1 MKKKIITWLGSL
13 SAIAT
18 IIGVALQSVDF
29 FKVQNTETV
38 KTESEFK
45 NKLQSNDIKVESN
58 GIINQGVIG
67 NISNN
72 SNQNYNNISNIQ
84 SQQIVSN
91 VNNNYNNNRNLNYT
105 NIQNKITD
113 NNVKNIEN
121 KNTQINQKN
130 IKNDTKDNKDLIK
143 EKIYEKQEKIIGELE
158 EFKENYSYW
167 DDKKIEDAYEKLKQ
181 NIKMNFNVTEEL
193 GRLDKQRYGMRVFP
207 KPTAK
212 EMIDRIRKTHWDSLS
227 EAMKKEQKEEL
238 KK

>member
-1 MKKKIITWLGSL
+1 MKKKLITWIGSL

-67 NISNN
+67 NISN
-72 SNQNYNNISNIQ
+72 IQ
-84 SQQIVSN
+84 SQQTVSN

-130 IKNDTKDNKDLIK
+130 IKNDTKNNKDLIK

-193 GRLDKQRYGMRVFP
+193 ERLDKQRYGMRVFP

-238 KK
+238 EK

>member
-58 GIINQGVIG
+58 GIINQGVIE
-67 NISNN
+67 
-72 SNQNYNNISNIQ
+72 NISNIQ
-84 SQQIVSN
+84 SQQTVSN

-130 IKNDTKDNKDLIK
+130 IKNDTKDNKNLIK

-167 DDKKIEDAYEKLKQ
+167 DDRKIEDTYEKLKQ

>member
-1 MKKKIITWLGSL
+1 MKKKLITWIGSL

-67 NISNN
+67 NISN
-72 SNQNYNNISNIQ
+72 IQ
-84 SQQIVSN
+84 SQQTVSN

-193 GRLDKQRYGMRVFP
+193 ERLDKQRYGMRVFP

-212 EMIDRIRKTHWDSLS
+212 EMIDHIRKTHWDSLS

-238 KK
+238 EK

>member
-67 NISNN
+67 NISN
-72 SNQNYNNISNIQ
+72 IQ
-84 SQQIVSN
+84 SQQTVSN

-193 GRLDKQRYGMRVFP
+193 ERLDKQRYGMRVFP

-238 KK
+238 EK

>member
-1 MKKKIITWLGSL
+1 MKKKLITWIGSL

-58 GIINQGVIG
+58 GIINQGVIE
-67 NISNN
+67 NIN
-72 SNQNYNNISNIQ
+72 NIQ
-84 SQQIVSN
+84 SQQTVSN

-193 GRLDKQRYGMRVFP
+193 ERLDKQRYGMRVFP

-238 KK
+238 EK

>member
-58 GIINQGVIG
+58 GIINQGVIE
-67 NISNN
+67 NIN
-72 SNQNYNNISNIQ
+72 NIQ
-84 SQQIVSN
+84 SQQTVSN

-130 IKNDTKDNKDLIK
+130 IKNDTEDNKNLIK
-143 EKIYEKQEKIIGELE
+143 EKIYEKQEKIIEELE

-167 DDKKIEDAYEKLKQ
+167 DDRKIEDAYEKLKQ

-193 GRLDKQRYGMRVFP
+193 GRLYKQRYGIRVFP

>member
-38 KTESEFK
+38 KTESDFK

-58 GIINQGVIG
+58 GIINQGVIE
-67 NISNN
+67 NIN
-72 SNQNYNNISNIQ
+72 NIQ
-84 SQQIVSN
+84 SQQTVSN

-130 IKNDTKDNKDLIK
+130 IKNDTEDNKNLIK
-143 EKIYEKQEKIIGELE
+143 EKIYEKQEKIIEELE

-167 DDKKIEDAYEKLKQ
+167 DDRKIEDAYEKLKQ
-181 NIKMNFNVTEEL
+181 NIKMNFNVIEEL
-193 GRLDKQRYGMRVFP
+193 GRLDKQRYGIRVFP

>member
-1 MKKKIITWLGSL
+1 MKKKLITWIGSL

-67 NISNN
+67 NISN
-72 SNQNYNNISNIQ
+72 IQ
-84 SQQIVSN
+84 SQQTVSN

-193 GRLDKQRYGMRVFP
+193 ERLDKQRYGMRVFP

>member
-1 MKKKIITWLGSL
+1 MKKKLITWIGSL

-58 GIINQGVIG
+58 GIINQGVIE
-67 NISNN
+67 NIN
-72 SNQNYNNISNIQ
+72 NIQ
-84 SQQIVSN
+84 SQQTVSN

-130 IKNDTKDNKDLIK
+130 IKNDTEDNKNLIK
-143 EKIYEKQEKIIGELE
+143 EKIYEKQEKIIEELE

-167 DDKKIEDAYEKLKQ
+167 DDRKIEDAYEKLKQ

-193 GRLDKQRYGMRVFP
+193 ERLDKQRYGMRVFP

-238 KK
+238 EK

>member
-1 MKKKIITWLGSL
+1 MKI
-13 SAIAT
+13 
-18 IIGVALQSVDF
+18 
-29 FKVQNTETV
+29 
-38 KTESEFK
+38 
-45 NKLQSNDIKVESN
+45 
-58 GIINQGVIG
+58 
-67 NISNN
+67 
-72 SNQNYNNISNIQ
+72 
-84 SQQIVSN
+84 
-91 VNNNYNNNRNLNYT
+91 
-105 NIQNKITD
+105 
-113 NNVKNIEN
+113 
-121 KNTQINQKN
+121 N

>member
-58 GIINQGVIG
+58 GIINQGVIE
-67 NISNN
+67 NIN
-72 SNQNYNNISNIQ
+72 NIQ
-84 SQQIVSN
+84 SQQTVSN

-113 NNVKNIEN
+113 NNVKNI
-121 KNTQINQKN
+121 
-130 IKNDTKDNKDLIK
+130 KNDTEDNKNLIK
-143 EKIYEKQEKIIGELE
+143 EKIYEKQEKIIEELE

-167 DDKKIEDAYEKLKQ
+167 DDRKIEDAYEKLKQ

-193 GRLDKQRYGMRVFP
+193 GRLDKQRYGIRVFP

>member
-67 NISNN
+67 NISN
-72 SNQNYNNISNIQ
+72 IQ
-84 SQQIVSN
+84 SQQTVSN

-130 IKNDTKDNKDLIK
+130 IKNDTEDNKNLIK
-143 EKIYEKQEKIIGELE
+143 EKIYEKQEKIIEELE

-167 DDKKIEDAYEKLKQ
+167 DDRKIEDAYEKLKQ

-193 GRLDKQRYGMRVFP
+193 GRLDKQRYGIRVFP

>member
-1 MKKKIITWLGSL
+1 MKKKLITWIGSL

-67 NISNN
+67 NISN
-72 SNQNYNNISNIQ
+72 IQ
-84 SQQIVSN
+84 SQQTVSN

-193 GRLDKQRYGMRVFP
+193 ERLDKQRYGMRVFP

-238 KK
+238 EK

>member
-1 MKKKIITWLGSL
+1 MKKKLITWIGSL

-67 NISNN
+67 NISN
-72 SNQNYNNISNIQ
+72 IQ
-84 SQQIVSN
+84 SQQTVSN

-193 GRLDKQRYGMRVFP
+193 ERLDK
-207 KPTAK
+207 
-212 EMIDRIRKTHWDSLS
+212 
-227 EAMKKEQKEEL
+227 
-238 KK
+238 

>member
-58 GIINQGVIG
+58 GIINQGVIE
-67 NISNN
+67 NIN
-72 SNQNYNNISNIQ
+72 NIQ
-84 SQQIVSN
+84 SQQTVSN

-130 IKNDTKDNKDLIK
+130 IKNDTEDNKNLIK
-143 EKIYEKQEKIIGELE
+143 EKIYEKQEKIIEELE

-167 DDKKIEDAYEKLKQ
+167 DDRKIEDAYEKLKQ

-193 GRLDKQRYGMRVFP
+193 GRLDKQRYGIRVFP

>member
-67 NISNN
+67 NISN
-72 SNQNYNNISNIQ
+72 IQ
-84 SQQIVSN
+84 SQQTVSN

-130 IKNDTKDNKDLIK
+130 IKNDTEDNKNLIK
-143 EKIYEKQEKIIGELE
+143 EKIYEKQEKIIEELE

-167 DDKKIEDAYEKLKQ
+167 DDRKIEDAYEKLKQ

-193 GRLDKQRYGMRVFP
+193 GRLDKQRYGIRVFP

-238 KK
+238 EK

>member
-1 MKKKIITWLGSL
+1 MKKKIITWLGIL

-58 GIINQGVIG
+58 GIINQGVIE
-67 NISNN
+67 NIN
-72 SNQNYNNISNIQ
+72 NIQ
-84 SQQIVSN
+84 SQQTVSN

-130 IKNDTKDNKDLIK
+130 IKNDTEDNKNLIK
-143 EKIYEKQEKIIGELE
+143 EKIYEKQEKIIEELE

-167 DDKKIEDAYEKLKQ
+167 DDRKIEDAYEKLKQ

-193 GRLDKQRYGMRVFP
+193 GRLDKQRYGIRVFP

>member
-1 MKKKIITWLGSL
+1 MKKKLITWIGSL

-67 NISNN
+67 NISN
-72 SNQNYNNISNIQ
+72 IQ
-84 SQQIVSN
+84 SQQTVSN

-143 EKIYEKQEKIIGELE
+143 EKIYEKQEKKIGELE

-181 NIKMNFNVTEEL
+181 NIKMNFNVKEEL
-193 GRLDKQRYGMRVFP
+193 ERLDKQRYGMRVFP

-238 KK
+238 EK

>member
-1 MKKKIITWLGSL
+1 MSKKLFKGI
-13 SAIAT
+13 T
-18 IIGVALQSVDF
+18 IIGTIVGIIVGVFQIMEF
-29 FKVQNTETV
+29 FKVQNKETTTIIDNTSLQ
-38 KTESEFK
+38 KIPEGFKETKSELK
-45 NKLQSNDIKVESN
+45 NKLQSNDIKLEDN
-58 GIINQGVIG
+58 GVINQGVIG
-67 NISNN
+67 NI
-72 SNQNYNNISNIQ
+72 
-84 SQQIVSN
+84 
-91 VNNNYNNNRNLNYT
+91 NNNRNLNYT
-105 NIQNKITD
+105 NIQNNITD
-113 NNVKNIEN
+113 NNVKNIKN

>member
-1 MKKKIITWLGSL
+1 MKKKLITWIGSL

-29 FKVQNTETV
+29 FKVQNTERV

-67 NISNN
+67 NISN
-72 SNQNYNNISNIQ
+72 IQ
-84 SQQIVSN
+84 SQQTVSN

-193 GRLDKQRYGMRVFP
+193 ERLDKQRYGMRVFP

-238 KK
+238 EK

>member
-18 IIGVALQSVDF
+18 IIGVTLQSVDF

-45 NKLQSNDIKVESN
+45 NKLQSNDIKVENN

-67 NISNN
+67 NISN
-72 SNQNYNNISNIQ
+72 IQ
-84 SQQIVSN
+84 SQQTVSN

-130 IKNDTKDNKDLIK
+130 IKNDTEDNKNLIK

-167 DDKKIEDAYEKLKQ
+167 DDRKIEDAYEKLKQ

>member
-58 GIINQGVIG
+58 GIINQGVIE
-67 NISNN
+67 NIN
-72 SNQNYNNISNIQ
+72 NIQ
-84 SQQIVSN
+84 SQQTVSN

-130 IKNDTKDNKDLIK
+130 IKNDTEDNKNLIK

-167 DDKKIEDAYEKLKQ
+167 DDRKIEDAYEKLKQ

>member
-91 VNNNYNNNRNLNYT
+91 VNNNYNNNRNL
-105 NIQNKITD
+105 
-113 NNVKNIEN
+113 
-121 KNTQINQKN
+121 NQKN

>member
-13 SAIAT
+13 SAVAT
-18 IIGVALQSVDF
+18 IIGVTLQSVDF

-67 NISNN
+67 NISN
-72 SNQNYNNISNIQ
+72 IQ
-84 SQQIVSN
+84 SQQTVSN
-91 VNNNYNNNRNLNYT
+91 INNNYNNNRNLNYT

-130 IKNDTKDNKDLIK
+130 IKNDTKDNKNLIK
-143 EKIYEKQEKIIGELE
+143 EKIYEKQEKIIEELE

-167 DDKKIEDAYEKLKQ
+167 DDRKIEDAYEKLKQ

-193 GRLDKQRYGMRVFP
+193 GKLDKQRYGMRVFP

>member
-58 GIINQGVIG
+58 GIINQGVIE
-67 NISNN
+67 
-72 SNQNYNNISNIQ
+72 NISNIQ
-84 SQQIVSN
+84 SQQTVSN

-130 IKNDTKDNKDLIK
+130 IKNDTKDNKNLIK
-143 EKIYEKQEKIIGELE
+143 EKIIGELE

-167 DDKKIEDAYEKLKQ
+167 DDRKIEDTYEKLKQ